1 MCILGPLEAMDLDPF
16 FRHSLFDATGDCP
29 DLAVGSPGAE
39 DKEIAEIRN
48 LAHIKDNDVLCFSL
62 RDEISGQLS

>member
-1 MCILGPLEAMDLDPF
+1 MCILGPLEAVNLDPL
-16 FRHSLFDATGDCP
+16 FRHPLFDPTGNGP

-48 LAHIKDNDVLCFSL
+48 LAHIKDNDVLCFPL